1 MYLKNTE
8 INYANLDIAKIAAI
22 RADNRIKNMRKAI
35 SDEKAGFFGGTA

>member
-1 MYLKNTE
+1 MYLKNTA

-35 SDEKAGFFGGTA
+35 SDEKAGFFDGTA